1 MPGKHSLI
9 RNTLLNYGGQ
19 AYVLLVGIL
28 IMPFYLGHLGAEA
41 YGLIGFF
48 TLLQAWLQLLDAGL
62 SPSLVRA
69 VAHQRD
75 TPASKQYLGRLLRS
89 FELVFLPM
97 AMFCALLV
105 CIASPW
111 IAAHWLNANT
121 LQPDTLTHCITLM
134 GIIIALRLYSTLYK
148 SAIQGL
154 EQHGW
159 LNVANVLI
167 ATLRY
172 FGGLVL
178 VSQFSRDP
186 RDFFEFQLAV
196 GLIETLW
203 FAGKAR
209 GQMPA
214 PHWLTGLDWPLIKPI
229 LPFAASLSLSAVLW
243 IVLTQVDKAL
253 LSNLLPLGQYGYFS
267 LVALIATGIVM
278 LTNPLVQT
286 LLPRLTVLMAEGRRD
301 EMHALFLAANRFACT
316 FLFPLAAVIALY
328 AEPLILAWTGD
339 PVAANWSRPV
349 LGWYA
354 LGSAIM
360 AASAFQ
366 FYLQYAYGRMHLH
379 LWYSLISTLVSVPVM
394 VLAIHYQGVYG
405 AALAWF
411 FLRATSF
418 AIWPAIVHR
427 HLAPGLHRQWLSDIL
442 RISVMTA
449 AGLVVSAPVFNLIAG
464 ESRSSVLLALALSG
478 LVTLTLVA
486 TSHRPLA
493 SKLYVLFSK
502 PST

>member
-196 GLIETLW
+196 GLLETLW

-229 LPFAASLSLSAVLW
+229 
-243 IVLTQVDKAL
+243 
-253 LSNLLPLGQYGYFS
+253 
-267 LVALIATGIVM
+267 
-278 LTNPLVQT
+278 
-286 LLPRLTVLMAEGRRD
+286 
-301 EMHALFLAANRFACT
+301 
-316 FLFPLAAVIALY
+316 
-328 AEPLILAWTGD
+328 
-339 PVAANWSRPV
+339 
-349 LGWYA
+349 
-354 LGSAIM
+354 
-360 AASAFQ
+360 
-366 FYLQYAYGRMHLH
+366 
-379 LWYSLISTLVSVPVM
+379 
-394 VLAIHYQGVYG
+394 
-405 AALAWF
+405 
-411 FLRATSF
+411 
-418 AIWPAIVHR
+418 
-427 HLAPGLHRQWLSDIL
+427 
-442 RISVMTA
+442 
-449 AGLVVSAPVFNLIAG
+449 
-464 ESRSSVLLALALSG
+464 
-478 LVTLTLVA
+478 
-486 TSHRPLA
+486 
-493 SKLYVLFSK
+493 
-502 PST
+502 